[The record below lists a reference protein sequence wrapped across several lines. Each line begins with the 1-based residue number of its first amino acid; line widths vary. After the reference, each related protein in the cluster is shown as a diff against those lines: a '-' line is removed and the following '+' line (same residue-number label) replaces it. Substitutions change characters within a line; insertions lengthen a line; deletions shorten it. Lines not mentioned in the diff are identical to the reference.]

1 MEIAL
6 GAIGVLTGFLSGF
19 FGIGGGTFLVPSL
32 LLLGFGIKD
41 AIAISV
47 LQMVFSSIVGSYFN
61 LKNTTIPLRNAI
73 YLGVGGFSGALFS
86 GYVLSVVSSEVLQYL
101 FIAVVIFAI
110 GKFFTAN
117 TESRARTERPSYMK
131 YVLMAVGFFVGI
143 FSISLGVGG
152 AILIGP
158 IMAGFLGYS
167 VKESVVYSLF
177 FVVFSSIAGFI
188 SMLIFGHL
196 DIYNGVIVGLFS
208 LIGVYV
214 GTQALKKVDAKKHK
228 KYILIL
234 YLVIL
239 AIMVEKS
246 FIS

>member
-1 MEIAL
+1 MEIVL
-6 GAIGVLTGFLSGF
+6 GVIGVLTGFLSGF

-61 LKNTTIPLRNAI
+61 IRNSSIPLKNAL
-73 YLGVGGFSGALFS
+73 YLGVGGFMGALFS
-86 GYVLSVVSSEVLQYL
+86 GYILSVVSEEILHYL

-110 GKFFTAN
+110 GKFFTAK
-117 TESRARTERPSYMK
+117 TEVKPKEEKPSYMK
-131 YVLMAVGFFVGI
+131 YILVLVGFFVGI

-177 FVVFSSIAGFI
+177 FVIFSSIAGFI
-188 SMLIFGHL
+188 SMMAFGHL
-196 DIYNGVIVGLFS
+196 NIHYGLLVGVCS

-214 GTQALKKVDAKKHK
+214 GTVALKKVDAKKHK
-228 KYILIL
+228 NYILIL

-239 AIMVEKS
+239 AVMVEKS
-246 FIS
+246 V